1 MLLLADDDGDILRVM
16 EFHLRSWG
24 YQVVTACD
32 KSDLFRKLDAAEP
45 KTLLLDLFFGEDNGI
60 EVLTEVRERFPDLP
74 VLILTGHGSIESA
87 VRAMRQGAYDFLT
100 KPPDFERLRLILKN
114 TVERHDL
121 RKRVKKL
128 EEIAEFPFLSGQIL
142 GRHDS
147 VRQLTAMI
155 ENVAPTDATVL
166 ILGETGSGKELIARA
181 LHDNSPRKETGPFIP
196 MNMANLPSDLAESA
210 LFGHEKG
217 AFTGAVQSRLG
228 CCEAAEGGTLFLD
241 EIGEMDLLLQSKLL
255 RFLQDKTVT
264 RVGSNV
270 PISVDVR
277 VVAAT
282 NQNLAQLARQG
293 KFREDLYYR
302 LNVISVV
309 SPPLRER
316 REDIPLLA
324 SHFLQKFAL
333 KYRKDPRRFDN
344 NSTQVLLRHD
354 WPGNIRQLENL
365 IERLVVLQA
374 DYGKISARA
383 KFIASE
389 RDQLRVNASLVS
401 AEDARVLWSEAF
413 DGRDDDQFALQGRL
427 AEAIA
432 AALRVRLTPQ
442 AKTALAAAGTAD
454 PVAHDLVQR
463 ARFLMEQLTP
473 GAVDA
478 AIGMAGDAIA
488 RDSGY
493 VDAWLALAQGYVFA
507 ADDVKPGVAILEPA
521 RRAIRRAQALAPDSP
536 DVLAMAG
543 MFNLWYE
550 RDSVAAGAA
559 LRRALALDST
569 SAVALTAFAS
579 LADLSDPDSAGRL
592 VARAVRHN
600 PTTTLSLYFTIWA
613 PQVFRV
619 LSPDSGQLAC
629 DRLRTSVPPLG
640 DGCDASRLAIL
651 GRRAE
656 AAAAWRRIDTATFT
670 SASLYAW
677 RALVAANIGD
687 TTLVRQALASADRA
701 SRSGYVREDAL
712 MLAAAHLGDR
722 TEMLRWTRAALRS
735 HAAGAIYVAGRR
747 LDRYRGD
754 AAYEALRREAVA
766 PATGPRER

>member
-166 ILGETGSGKELIARA
+166 ILGETGSGKELIAQA

-344 NSTQVLLRHD
+344 SSTQVLLRHD

-365 IERLVVLQA
+365 IERLVVLGNEALITVA
-374 DYGKISARA
+374 D
-383 KFIASE
+383 
-389 RDQLRVNASLVS
+389 LP
-401 AEDARVLWSEAF
+401 AEF
-413 DGRDDDQFALQGRL
+413 FATTEPL
-427 AEAIA
+427 
-432 AALRVRLTPQ
+432 PQ
-442 AKTALAAAGTAD
+442 ATASAIESPKAVGLPDTTSEKMEEIEKQAIINSLGKTHGNVRATA
-454 PVAHDLVQR
+454 R
-463 ARFLMEQLTP
+463 QLGISPAT
-473 GAVDA
+473 VYRKLKYYN
-478 AIGMAGDAIA
+478 ISLK
-488 RDSGY
+488 R
-493 VDAWLALAQGYVFA
+493 
-507 ADDVKPGVAILEPA
+507 ILE
-521 RRAIRRAQALAPDSP
+521 
-536 DVLAMAG
+536 
-543 MFNLWYE
+543 
-550 RDSVAAGAA
+550 
-559 LRRALALDST
+559 
-569 SAVALTAFAS
+569 
-579 LADLSDPDSAGRL
+579 
-592 VARAVRHN
+592 
-600 PTTTLSLYFTIWA
+600 
-613 PQVFRV
+613 
-619 LSPDSGQLAC
+619 
-629 DRLRTSVPPLG
+629 
-640 DGCDASRLAIL
+640 
-651 GRRAE
+651 
-656 AAAAWRRIDTATFT
+656 
-670 SASLYAW
+670 
-677 RALVAANIGD
+677 
-687 TTLVRQALASADRA
+687 
-701 SRSGYVREDAL
+701 
-712 MLAAAHLGDR
+712 
-722 TEMLRWTRAALRS
+722 
-735 HAAGAIYVAGRR
+735 
-747 LDRYRGD
+747 
-754 AAYEALRREAVA
+754 
-766 PATGPRER
+766 